1 MLTFAVKIKRISH
14 TLKTF
19 RILSIYPNGN
29 LDISLIGEVFSTQ
42 VFMQISVREYYLRG
56 RCILV

>member
-29 LDISLIGEVFSTQ
+29 LDISLNWGSIFYTS
-42 VFMQISVREYYLRG
+42 IYADKRA
-56 RCILV
+56 